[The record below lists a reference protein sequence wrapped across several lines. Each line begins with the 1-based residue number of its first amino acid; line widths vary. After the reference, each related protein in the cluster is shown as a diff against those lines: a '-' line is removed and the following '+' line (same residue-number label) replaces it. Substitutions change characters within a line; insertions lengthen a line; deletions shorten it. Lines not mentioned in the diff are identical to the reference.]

1 MFRFV
6 LSFLLILSPLSSVR
20 AAAGI
25 SASGAVA
32 AEKTAR
38 HPDSADENNDD
49 DDGGVISLTPL
60 QVVVVARKMLDL
72 NRLHAAKVL
81 LTRASFPSSEIE
93 TERRYLL
100 GVLALKENRIDD
112 AVDIWRELLNDN
124 PRLTK
129 VRFELA
135 LAYMAQ
141 KSWYRADYHL
151 RLAAAEKL
159 PPGFD
164 RQIDA
169 LRYVARQNKN
179 WNVWFT
185 AGAAPDDNV
194 NNSQTGT
201 QCLMTPFGVL
211 CNRLNDPE
219 KAVGFN
225 VGGGGNYEF
234 RFDEHWRLR
243 VAADLF
249 STTYRHHD
257 EYDDLYWSV
266 SAGPKYVWNRGE
278 IWTAA
283 KIGRRRYAHAPYN
296 ATIGG
301 VLNVGYDW
309 SRRLSVYLNTEYAAV
324 SYKRNADI
332 LDGETRRVAGR
343 AVYGINSAMYA
354 VLRASFDREKTESE
368 IYSNRRYTIGA
379 GLGAELP
386 LGFSVYAEPSVQ
398 WVRYDAPSYYV
409 KDYRF
414 QKIREKDRIHRYLL
428 RLSNKNLSARGFTPE
443 IDIAYT
449 YKNQQSGKRNITN

>member
-1 MFRFV
+1 M
-6 LSFLLILSPLSSVR
+6 SSVR

-25 SASGAVA
+25 SASGANP
-32 AEKTAR
+32 AEKT
-38 HPDSADENNDD
+38 DGADTDD
-49 DDGGVISLTPL
+49 DGVISLTPL
-60 QVVVVARKMLDL
+60 QVVVAAREMLDL

-81 LTRASFPSSEIE
+81 LTRASFPPSEIE

-100 GVLALKENRIDD
+100 GVLALREKRIDD
-112 AVDIWRELLNDN
+112 AIAIWRKLLNEN
-124 PRLTK
+124 PRLVK

-159 PPGFD
+159 PAGFD
-164 RQIDA
+164 RQIDM

-243 VAADLF
+243 VAGDVF
-249 STTYRHHD
+249 STTYRHRD
-257 EYDDLYWSV
+257 EYDDLYWSAA
-266 SAGPKYVWNRGE
+266 AGPKYVWNRGE

-296 ATIGG
+296 STVGG
-301 VLNVGYDW
+301 VLNFGYDW
-309 SRRLSVYLNTEYAAV
+309 SRRLSLYLNTEYAAV
-324 SYKRNADI
+324 SYKRNASVM
-332 LDGETRRVAGR
+332 DGETRRAAGR

-354 VLRASFDREKTESE
+354 VLRASFDREKTKNE
-368 IYSNRRYTIGA
+368 IYSNRRYTVGA

-409 KDYRF
+409 KNYRF
-414 QKIREKDRIHRYLL
+414 QKIREKDRVHRYLL

-449 YKNQQSGKRNITN
+449 DKKSSIWQKEYDKLTVELSFVQSF

>member
-1 MFRFV
+1 M
-6 LSFLLILSPLSSVR
+6 SSVR

-25 SASGAVA
+25 SASGANP
-32 AEKTAR
+32 AEKT
-38 HPDSADENNDD
+38 DGADTDD
-49 DDGGVISLTPL
+49 DGVISLTPL
-60 QVVVVARKMLDL
+60 QVVVAAREMLDL

-81 LTRASFPSSEIE
+81 LTRASFPPSEIE

-100 GVLALKENRIDD
+100 GVLALREKRIDD
-112 AVDIWRELLNDN
+112 AIAIWRKLLNEN
-124 PRLTK
+124 PRLVK

-135 LAYMAQ
+135 MAYMAQ

-159 PPGFD
+159 PAGFD
-164 RQIDA
+164 RQIDM

-243 VAADLF
+243 VAGDVF
-249 STTYRHHD
+249 STTYRHRD
-257 EYDDLYWSV
+257 EYDDLYWSAA
-266 SAGPKYVWNRGE
+266 AGPKYVWNRGE

-296 ATIGG
+296 STVGG
-301 VLNVGYDW
+301 VLNFGYDW
-309 SRRLSVYLNTEYAAV
+309 SRRLSLYLNTEYAAV
-324 SYKRNADI
+324 SYKRNASVM
-332 LDGETRRVAGR
+332 DGETRRAAGR

-354 VLRASFDREKTESE
+354 VLRASFDREKTKNE
-368 IYSNRRYTIGA
+368 IYSNRRYTVGA

-409 KDYRF
+409 KNYRF
-414 QKIREKDRIHRYLL
+414 QKIREKDRVHRYLL

-449 YKNQQSGKRNITN
+449 DKKSNIWQKEYDKLTVELSFVQSF

>member
-1 MFRFV
+1 M
-6 LSFLLILSPLSSVR
+6 SSVR

-25 SASGAVA
+25 SASGANP
-32 AEKTAR
+32 AEKT
-38 HPDSADENNDD
+38 DSGDADD
-49 DDGGVISLTPL
+49 DGVISLTPL
-60 QVVVVARKMLDL
+60 QVVVAAREMLDL

-81 LTRASFPSSEIE
+81 LTRASFPPSEIE

-100 GVLALKENRIDD
+100 GVLALREKRIDD
-112 AVDIWRELLNDN
+112 AIAIWRKLLNEN
-124 PRLTK
+124 PRLVK

-159 PPGFD
+159 PAGFD
-164 RQIDA
+164 RQIDM

-243 VAADLF
+243 VAGDVF
-249 STTYRHHD
+249 STTYRHRD
-257 EYDDLYWSV
+257 EYDDLYWSAA
-266 SAGPKYVWNRGE
+266 AGPKYVWNRGE

-296 ATIGG
+296 STVGG
-301 VLNVGYDW
+301 VLNFGYDW
-309 SRRLSVYLNTEYAAV
+309 SRRLSLYLNTEYAAV
-324 SYKRNADI
+324 SYKRNASVM
-332 LDGETRRVAGR
+332 DGETRRAAGR

-354 VLRASFDREKTESE
+354 VLRASFDREKTKNE
-368 IYSNRRYTIGA
+368 IYSNRRYTVGA

-409 KDYRF
+409 KNYRF
-414 QKIREKDRIHRYLL
+414 QKIREKDRVHRYLL

-449 YKNQQSGKRNITN
+449 DKKSSIWQKEYDKLTVELSFVQSF

>member
-1 MFRFV
+1 M
-6 LSFLLILSPLSSVR
+6 SSVR

-25 SASGAVA
+25 SASGANP
-32 AEKTAR
+32 AEKT
-38 HPDSADENNDD
+38 DGADTDD
-49 DDGGVISLTPL
+49 DGVISLTPL
-60 QVVVVARKMLDL
+60 QVVVAAREMLDL

-81 LTRASFPSSEIE
+81 LTRASFPPSEIE

-100 GVLALKENRIDD
+100 GVLALREKRIDD
-112 AVDIWRELLNDN
+112 AIAIWRKLLNEN
-124 PRLTK
+124 PRLVK

-159 PPGFD
+159 PAGFD
-164 RQIDA
+164 RQIDM

-243 VAADLF
+243 VAGDVF
-249 STTYRHHD
+249 STTYRHRD
-257 EYDDLYWSV
+257 EYDDLYWSAA
-266 SAGPKYVWNRGE
+266 AGPKYVWNRGE

-296 ATIGG
+296 STVGG
-301 VLNVGYDW
+301 VLNFGYDW
-309 SRRLSVYLNTEYAAV
+309 SRRLSLYLNTEYAAV
-324 SYKRNADI
+324 SYKRNASVM
-332 LDGETRRVAGR
+332 DGETRRAAGR

-354 VLRASFDREKTESE
+354 VLRASFDREKTKNE
-368 IYSNRRYTIGA
+368 IYSNRRYTVGA

-409 KDYRF
+409 KNYRF
-414 QKIREKDRIHRYLL
+414 QKIREKDRVHRYLL

-443 IDIAYT
+443 IDIVYT
-449 YKNQQSGKRNITN
+449 DKKSSIWQKEYDKLTVELSFVQSF

>member
-1 MFRFV
+1 M
-6 LSFLLILSPLSSVR
+6 SSVR

-25 SASGAVA
+25 SASGANP
-32 AEKTAR
+32 AEKT
-38 HPDSADENNDD
+38 DGADTDD
-49 DDGGVISLTPL
+49 DGVISLTPL
-60 QVVVVARKMLDL
+60 QVVVAAREMLDL

-81 LTRASFPSSEIE
+81 LTRASFPPSEIE

-100 GVLALKENRIDD
+100 GVLALREKRIDD
-112 AVDIWRELLNDN
+112 AIAIWRKLLNEN
-124 PRLTK
+124 PRLVK

-159 PPGFD
+159 PAGFD
-164 RQIDA
+164 RQIDM

-225 VGGGGNYEF
+225 IGGGGNYEF

-243 VAADLF
+243 VAGDVF
-249 STTYRHHD
+249 STTYRHRD
-257 EYDDLYWSV
+257 EYDDLYWSAA
-266 SAGPKYVWNRGE
+266 AGPKYVWNRGE

-296 ATIGG
+296 STVGG
-301 VLNVGYDW
+301 VLNFGYDW
-309 SRRLSVYLNTEYAAV
+309 SRRLSLYLNTEYAAV
-324 SYKRNADI
+324 SYKRNASVM
-332 LDGETRRVAGR
+332 DGETRRAAGR

-354 VLRASFDREKTESE
+354 VLRASFDREKTKNE
-368 IYSNRRYTIGA
+368 IYSNRRYTVGA

-409 KDYRF
+409 KNYRF
-414 QKIREKDRIHRYLL
+414 QKIREKDRVHRYLL

-449 YKNQQSGKRNITN
+449 DKKSSIWQKEYDKLTVELSFVQSF

>member
-1 MFRFV
+1 M
-6 LSFLLILSPLSSVR
+6 SSVR

-25 SASGAVA
+25 SASGANP
-32 AEKTAR
+32 AEKT
-38 HPDSADENNDD
+38 DGADTDD
-49 DDGGVISLTPL
+49 DGVISLTPL
-60 QVVVVARKMLDL
+60 QVVVAAREMLDL

-81 LTRASFPSSEIE
+81 LTRASFPPSEIE

-100 GVLALKENRIDD
+100 GVLALREKRIDD
-112 AVDIWRELLNDN
+112 AIAIWRKLLNEN
-124 PRLTK
+124 PRLVK

-135 LAYMAQ
+135 MAYMAQ

-159 PPGFD
+159 PAGFD
-164 RQIDA
+164 RQIDM

-225 VGGGGNYEF
+225 IGGGGNYEF

-243 VAADLF
+243 VAGDVF
-249 STTYRHHD
+249 STTYRHRD
-257 EYDDLYWSV
+257 EYDDLYWSAA
-266 SAGPKYVWNRGE
+266 AGPKYVWNRGE

-296 ATIGG
+296 STVGG
-301 VLNVGYDW
+301 VLNFGYDW
-309 SRRLSVYLNTEYAAV
+309 SRRLSLYLNTEYAAV
-324 SYKRNADI
+324 SYKRNASVM
-332 LDGETRRVAGR
+332 DGETRRAAGR

-354 VLRASFDREKTESE
+354 VLRASFDREKTKNE
-368 IYSNRRYTIGA
+368 IYSNRRYTVGA

-409 KDYRF
+409 KNYRF
-414 QKIREKDRIHRYLL
+414 QKIREKDRVHRYLL

-449 YKNQQSGKRNITN
+449 DKKSSIWQKEYDKLTVELSFVQSF

>member
-1 MFRFV
+1 M
-6 LSFLLILSPLSSVR
+6 SSVR

-25 SASGAVA
+25 SASGTNP
-32 AEKTAR
+32 AEKT
-38 HPDSADENNDD
+38 DGADTDD
-49 DDGGVISLTPL
+49 DGVISLTPL
-60 QVVVVARKMLDL
+60 QVVVAAREMLDL

-81 LTRASFPSSEIE
+81 LTRASFPPSEIE

-100 GVLALKENRIDD
+100 GVLALREKRIDD
-112 AVDIWRELLNDN
+112 AIAIWRKLLNEN
-124 PRLTK
+124 PRLVK

-159 PPGFD
+159 PAGFD
-164 RQIDA
+164 RQIDM

-225 VGGGGNYEF
+225 IGGGGNYEF

-243 VAADLF
+243 VAGDVF
-249 STTYRHHD
+249 STTYRHRD
-257 EYDDLYWSV
+257 EYDDLYWSAA
-266 SAGPKYVWNRGE
+266 AGPKYVWNRGE

-296 ATIGG
+296 STVGG
-301 VLNVGYDW
+301 VLNFGYDW
-309 SRRLSVYLNTEYAAV
+309 SRRLSLYLNTEYAAV
-324 SYKRNADI
+324 SYKRNASVM
-332 LDGETRRVAGR
+332 DGETRRAAGR

-354 VLRASFDREKTESE
+354 VLRASFDREKTKNE
-368 IYSNRRYTIGA
+368 IYSNRRYTVGA

-409 KDYRF
+409 KNYRF
-414 QKIREKDRIHRYLL
+414 QKIREKDRVHRYLL

-449 YKNQQSGKRNITN
+449 DKKSSIWQKEYDKLTVELSFVQSF